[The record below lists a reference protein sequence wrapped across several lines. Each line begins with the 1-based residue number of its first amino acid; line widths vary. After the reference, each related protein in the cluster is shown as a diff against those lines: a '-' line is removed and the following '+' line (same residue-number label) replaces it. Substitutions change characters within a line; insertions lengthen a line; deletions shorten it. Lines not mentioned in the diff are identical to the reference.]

1 MTAFNTSAGG
11 VRERPP
17 AKNETPGRGGSRPE
31 ADFKNS
37 SNTTACK
44 PRRAILQEM
53 RATEL
58 RRLRRLRRV
67 QTIAGMRAP
76 RLWFEIFDQAAR
88 DLGADDYI
96 DALLERFARLD
107 ADIFRAL
114 AADRFPPVPPP
125 RLVEDGQ

>member
-17 AKNETPGRGGSRPE
+17 PKNETPGRGGSRPE

-37 SNTTACK
+37 RNTTACK
-44 PRRAILQEM
+44 PWRAILQEM

-67 QTIAGMRAP
+67 QTIAGMQLRGCGPRCSNKRLAISAP
-76 RLWFEIFDQAAR
+76 
-88 DLGADDYI
+88 
-96 DALLERFARLD
+96 DANTRC
-107 ADIFRAL
+107 
-114 AADRFPPVPPP
+114 
-125 RLVEDGQ
+125 